1 MISSVNEYL
10 QSMHGDF
17 AFSKHLL
24 LFHNFKLVVEISFL
38 PFLWSVPPY
47 RQMSV
52 HIVKLKQYFTLSL
65 GLFAVN
71 EPKDTISV
79 VHVNKMPA
87 TVS

>member
-24 LFHNFKLVVEISFL
+24 LFHNFKIVVEISFL
-38 PFLWSVPPY
+38 PFLW
-47 RQMSV
+47 SV